1 MIKIYNEF
9 FKMYQIYLFLS
20 SYPKTRDHDF
30 NKGNKGI
37 LKKFITQRTE
47 DIVQIRVPFIDDSS

>member
-1 MIKIYNEF
+1 MNF
-9 FKMYQIYLFLS
+9 FKMYQIYLLLS
-20 SYPKTRDHDF
+20 SYSKTRDHDF

-47 DIVQIRVPFIDDSS
+47 DIVQIRVPFIDDLS